1 MAKLLFIH
9 GAGGF
14 VEDRVLADELG
25 EALGSAVEMPEFSD
39 EDMSFDGW
47 AVPVRAL
54 LAESGIDDILVAH
67 SFGASIL
74 VRVLAESSQSVTRA
88 TLLAMPD
95 WTADGWDVPDY
106 AFLGA
111 EPPVALS
118 FHHCRDDEVVP
129 FDHLALNALQ
139 FPTARVREY
148 PSGGHQFDSVV
159 GEIASDIRSML

>member
-1 MAKLLFIH
+1 MARLLFIH

-14 VEDRVLADELG
+14 AEDGVLAHRLG

-39 EDMSFDGW
+39 EDMSFEGW
-47 AVPVRAL
+47 AVPLRSL
-54 LAESGIDDILVAH
+54 LAASGGKDILVAH

-74 VRVLAESSQSVTRA
+74 VRVLAENRHSVTRA

-111 EPPVALS
+111 EPPVELTL
-118 FHHCRDDEVVP
+118 HHCRDDEVVP
-129 FDHLALNALQ
+129 FDHLALNASR
-139 FPTARVREY
+139 FPAARVREY
-148 PSGGHQFDSVV
+148 PSGGHQFDGVV
-159 GEIASDIRSML
+159 REIASDIRGML